1 MPDWLSIHEPVLVN
15 TIGHCAGTVIF
26 GMLLY
31 FFLVNWRRAREE
43 RSRLPAIAAALALVW
58 NIGSLIALASG
69 PASGMA
75 TDIIVAASFSVL
87 SLLPAVLLHISLES
101 HHRTLW
107 MSGYVLSLTAVA
119 LHVVDLL
126 TRAPRFHYAAL
137 LLVTLGFAWLTVIF
151 VILEMRQRNR
161 AAISRLAGAMVL
173 FLFAISFVHFSSEHV
188 HEAWSKEIALHHAG
202 IPLALFVL
210 LQDYRFLLLDA
221 FLRFV
226 VNASL
231 AAAALL
237 ISIRIVQSPD
247 FGRHLQHPFDAGLF
261 FVSACL
267 LLTLFVYIR
276 NRIQGLLTRVI
287 FLRSNVEDTLHELRH
302 SGRAIDAETEYLRHA
317 AELIAS
323 FVRAKRFDLTE
334 DVAVENGV
342 LATPATVMEAGKWRV
357 PSWVHAVVP
366 LRFSKGDTRY
376 LLLGPRDG
384 GRRYLSEDLVVLT
397 RLGASV
403 VEQVEQLRGVQMQN
417 LVSQAELR
425 ALQAQ
430 INPHFLFNSLNTL
443 YGTIDRGNAEA
454 RRLVLSLSEVFR
466 YLLRT
471 DRTFI
476 EIEEELKIVRA
487 YLEIEK
493 LRLGPKLRT
502 EIQID
507 DAALHATIPMLSIQ
521 PLVENAVKHG
531 VAPRTGTGFVRLS
544 ITAEGGVIS
553 VTVSNS
559 GEFDTRALTYARDD
573 GGKGLANVRRRLQL
587 CYGEESRFKAQAGN
601 GITNVGFFLPLKLAS
616 AM

>member
-15 TIGHCAGTVIF
+15 TIGHCAGSVIF

-31 FFLVNWRRAREE
+31 LFLVNWRRAREE
-43 RSRLPAIAAALALVW
+43 RSRLPAIAAALALLW
-58 NIGSLIALASG
+58 NIGSLIALATG
-69 PASGMA
+69 PTGGMVA
-75 TDIIVAASFSVL
+75 DIIVAASFSVL
-87 SLLPAVLLHISLES
+87 SILPAVLLHISLES

-119 LHVVDLL
+119 LHVVDLI
-126 TRAPRFHYAAL
+126 TGAPRFHYAAL
-137 LLVTLGFAWLTVIF
+137 LLVTLGFAWLTAIF

-173 FLFAISFVHFSSEHV
+173 FLFAISFVHFSSDHAQQ
-188 HEAWSKEIALHHAG
+188 AWSKEIALHHAG

-247 FGRHLQHPFDAGLF
+247 FDRHLQHPFDAGLL

-276 NRIQGLLTRVI
+276 NHIQGWLTRVI
-287 FLRSNVEDTLHELRH
+287 FLRSSVEDALRELRQLA
-302 SGRAIDAETEYLRHA
+302 RATDAEAEYLRHA

-334 DVAVENGV
+334 EVAVENGV
-342 LATPATVMEAGKWRV
+342 LATPATVMEAGKWRL

-384 GRRYLSEDLVVLT
+384 GRRYLSEDLAVLT
-397 RLGASV
+397 RLGAGV
-403 VEQVEQLRGVQMQN
+403 VEQVEQLRGIQMQN

-454 RRLVLSLSEVFR
+454 RHLVLSLSEVFR

-471 DRTFI
+471 DRTII

-502 EIQID
+502 EIRID

-544 ITAEGGVIS
+544 VTADADVIS

-559 GEFDTRALTYARDD
+559 GEFDTRALTYTRGN
-573 GGKGLANVRRRLQL
+573 GGIGLANVRRRLEL
-587 CYGEESRFKAQAGN
+587 CYGEESRFQAQAEN
-601 GITNVGFFLPLKLAS
+601 GITNVGFLLPLKLAS

>member
-31 FFLVNWRRAREE
+31 FFLVNWRREREE
-43 RSRLPAIAAALALVW
+43 RSRLPAIAAALALMW
-58 NIGSLIALASG
+58 NIGSLIALATG

-75 TDIIVAASFSVL
+75 ADIIVAASFSIL

-107 MSGYVLSLTAVA
+107 MSGYLLSLTAVA
-119 LHVVDLL
+119 LHVSDLVK
-126 TRAPRFHYAAL
+126 RAPRFHYAAL
-137 LLVTLGFAWLTVIF
+137 LLVTFGFAWLTVIF
-151 VILEMRQRNR
+151 VILEMRRRNR

-173 FLFAISFVHFSSEHV
+173 FLFAISFVHFSSEQAHQ
-188 HEAWSKEIALHHAG
+188 AWSKEIALHHAG

-247 FGRHLQHPFDAGLF
+247 FGRHLQHPFDAGLL

-276 NRIQGLLTRVI
+276 NRIQGWLTRVI
-287 FLRSNVEDTLHELRH
+287 FLRSSVDDALQELRQMARAAH
-302 SGRAIDAETEYLRHA
+302 SEAQYVCQA
-317 AELIAS
+317 AELIAG
-323 FVRAKRFDLTE
+323 FARAKRCDLTE
-334 DVAVENGV
+334 ESPVENGD
-342 LATPATVMEAGKWRV
+342 LAIPATVMEAGNWRI

-366 LRFSKGDTRY
+366 LRFSKGDTRF

-397 RLGASV
+397 RLGACV

-443 YGTIDRGNAEA
+443 YGTIDRSNAEA
-454 RRLVLSLSEVFR
+454 RQLVLSLSEVFR

-502 EIQID
+502 EIQVD
-507 DAALHATIPMLSIQ
+507 DAVLHASIPMLSIQ

-531 VAPRTGTGFVRLS
+531 VAPRMGTGFVRLS
-544 ITAEGGVIS
+544 ITADADVIS

-559 GEFDTRALTYARDD
+559 EEFDTKALTHARSD
-573 GGKGLANVRRRLQL
+573 GGIGLANVRRRLEL
-587 CYGEESRFKAQAGN
+587 CYGEESRFKAQAEN
-601 GITNVGFFLPLKLAS
+601 GVTNVGFFLPLKLAS
-616 AM
+616 VM